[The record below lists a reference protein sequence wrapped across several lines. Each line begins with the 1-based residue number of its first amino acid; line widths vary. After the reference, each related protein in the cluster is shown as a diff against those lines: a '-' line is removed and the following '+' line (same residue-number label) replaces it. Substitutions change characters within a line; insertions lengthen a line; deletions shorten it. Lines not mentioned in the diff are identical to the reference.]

1 MNITKKIALWTS
13 IIIIAMLLRPN
24 FSRWCLL
31 IFNCHCQ
38 PNGSGRD
45 RESVLRTLPKII
57 LPELPINSV
66 AEKKIWLLGKNNHFL
81 SHFIHFKIR
90 DNTCQNP
97 ISSWGKRTGHKSL
110 EKFRPL
116 FGLFLGHLAHIRH
129 QIFPAAHFFYPALLS
144 SAAELSRRKLATL
157 RFSFSRQL

>member
-1 MNITKKIALWTS
+1 
-13 IIIIAMLLRPN
+13 MLLRPN
-24 FSRWCLL
+24 YQNCNFSRLSL
-31 IFNCHCQ
+31 FIFKCHCQ

-45 RESVLRTLPKII
+45 RESVFRTLTKII
-57 LPELPINSV
+57 LPDWPINSV

-81 SHFIHFKIR
+81 PHFINFKIR

-97 ISSWGKRTGHKSL
+97 ISSEGKRTGHKPL

-129 QIFPAAHFFYPALLS
+129 RIFPAAHFLPCLIEFCGRTFSPKVGNTAIEL
-144 SAAELSRRKLATL
+144 AAII
-157 RFSFSRQL
+157 